1 MNFSVCLLRIR
12 KVCVCVLL
20 APSFPFAARTGAPVR
35 SGEIPGTS
43 SSFLSFSFNLFS
55 SPGFKRRQEFADNKV
70 KFGEKTTWELSP
82 HRRRRR
88 YLKPAQASRHE
99 LLSKFSSHPLLLLL
113 FFSSFLFFSSSPF
126 FSSIASCLVGWEGRR
141 KFLVPPATR
150 PLGRPVGRS
159 MSNEQ
164 GVVEEEEE
172 EEKEERRATRA
183 EVE

>member
-1 MNFSVCLLRIR
+1 M
-12 KVCVCVLL
+12 CVCVLL

-113 FFSSFLFFSSSPF
+113 LFSLFFFFSLFF
-126 FSSIASCLVGWEGRR
+126 IYCVM
-141 KFLVPPATR
+141 
-150 PLGRPVGRS
+150 LGRVGGKKKIPGPARHPAAWPPGRS
-159 MSNEQ
+159 VDE
-164 GVVEEEEE
+164 
-172 EEKEERRATRA
+172 
-183 EVE
+183 